1 MKSRAMFQV
10 HLPSRKLKL
19 GERTLIMGVL
29 NVTPDSFY
37 DGGKYFKLQKAIDRG
52 VQIQNEGA
60 DILDVGGE
68 STRPPRL
75 EILPADVEIKRV
87 IPVIERL
94 RRRVTIPI
102 SIDTYKAEV
111 ARSAI
116 SAGAEIVNDIGG
128 LRFDPGMPELIADS
142 KTAIILM
149 HSRGSLETMHQLP
162 RAKNILKV
170 VMDGLQRSIQKAMN
184 AGIKRNQII
193 IDPGLGFSK
202 KALDNLLLLR
212 KLDSIRQLQLPILVG
227 ASRKSFLGKVLD
239 IPVEERLISSLA
251 CVAVAVMK
259 GAHIVRVHDVKETL
273 QIVKICDSVMD
284 PSKARL

>member
-1 MKSRAMFQV
+1 MKSRAIFQV
-10 HLPSRKLKL
+10 PLPSRKLKL

-37 DGGKYFKLQKAIDRG
+37 DGGRYFKLQKAIDRG

-102 SIDTYKAEV
+102 SVDTYKAEV

-239 IPVEERLISSLA
+239 IPVEERLIGSLA